1 MRINK
6 STISIY
12 GILIA
17 SFAKLD
23 NVTKMSNRNIYLNYC
38 FITFLYI
45 FERQIFDD

>member
-23 NVTKMSNRNIYLNYC
+23 NVTKMSNRNIFKLLFYNI
-38 FITFLYI
+38 FIY